1 MVVFIG
7 VLLVLAGGFASGSFY
22 LPFTK
27 VKKWSWESFWLFGGL
42 FSWLIVP
49 IVAALITIPH
59 LMSVY
64 KGVGTMDIIYPIIC
78 GFLWG
83 IGGLTFGLSMRYLG
97 MSLGMAIALGL
108 TAAFGTLITPYLPLL
123 PFWTGEEFK
132 PVFSSSAGIITFVGV
147 IVGLIGIGITGKA
160 GMMKDKGTKEEDKK
174 EGVKE
179 FNLKKGLIV
188 ALVSG
193 IMNAC
198 FAFGI
203 KFGEPITAQ
212 AQQMGASSL
221 NVNNATYVLIL
232 LGGLLVNAFWC
243 IRLLIKNKTFSDYG
257 NKQTPLSKNYIFS
270 AIAGTIWYLQFFLYG
285 MGESKMGDFGYA
297 GWSILMGSSIIF
309 SNIWGLINKEWK
321 GANKKTI
328 IVLIIGLAVLLLS
341 TAVIGIGASYK

>member
-27 VKKWSWESFWLFGGL
+27 VKKWSWESYWLFGGL

-49 IVAALITIPH
+49 IVAALITIPV
-59 LMSVY
+59 LMEVY
-64 KGVGTMDIIYPIIC
+64 KSAETKDIIYPIIF

-108 TAAFGTLITPYLPLL
+108 TAAFGTIIPPIYNGQFGALISETSGIV
-123 PFWTGEEFK
+123 T
-132 PVFSSSAGIITFVGV
+132 FSGV
-147 IVGLIGIGITGKA
+147 LIGLIGIGITGKA
-160 GMMKDKGTKEEDKK
+160 GMMKDKVASDEDKK

-179 FNLKKGLIV
+179 FDLKKGLIV
-188 ALVSG
+188 ALISG

-203 KFGEPITAQ
+203 DKGKAVAAIAISK
-212 AQQMGASSL
+212 GASAL
-221 NVNNATYVLIL
+221 NQNNATFVLIL

-243 IRLLIKNKTFSDYG
+243 IRLLAKNKSFSDYG
-257 NKQTPLSKNYIFS
+257 NKQTPLARNYIFS
-270 AIAGTIWYLQFFLYG
+270 AVAGTIWYLQFFLYG
-285 MGESKMGDFGYA
+285 MGESKMGEFGFA
-297 GWSILMGSSIIF
+297 AWSILMATSILF
-309 SNIWGLINKEWK
+309 SNMWGLINKEWK
-321 GANKKTI
+321 GAGKKTLV
-328 IVLIIGLAVLLLS
+328 VLVIGLAVLLFS
-341 TAVIGIGASYK
+341 TFVIGWGSNM